1 MDKKYCEYEECMMQN
16 HLHYHESENTVTFRP
31 LPTNLKEHYIP
42 MNLLSISHNMLDNK
56 TYLGLS
62 VEEGI
67 FSCHVF
73 NQHHPFPMVEITD
86 EELMRMRTFLNEIYN
101 YRKQQNEHV

>member
-1 MDKKYCEYEECMMQN
+1 MSIGE
-16 HLHYHESENTVTFRP
+16 R
-31 LPTNLKEHYIP
+31 

-62 VEEGI
+62 VAEGV

-73 NQHHPFPMVEITD
+73 SQHHPFPMVEITD
-86 EELMRMRTFLNEIYN
+86 EELRRLRSFLNEVIN
-101 YRKQQNEHV
+101 YREKD